1 MRFLCYDGAIMMVRA
16 QITLEPE
23 FHRRARRRAGDLGVS
38 FAEYV
43 RTLVIRDLSHSVGA
57 RAATGIESIFDLG
70 NSGGSNIAK
79 DKHSMIAAAFDAEAT
94 ASVRRRPR
102 SR

>member
-1 MRFLCYDGAIMMVRA
+1 MMARA

-23 FHRRARRRAGDLGVS
+23 FHRRARRRASDLGVS

-43 RTLVIRDLSHSVGA
+43 RTLVIRDLSRSAHPQAA
-57 RAATGIESIFDLG
+57 RGIESIFDLV
-70 NSGGSNIAK
+70 NSGGSNVAK
-79 DKHSMIAAAFDAEAT
+79 DKHSMIAAAFDAEAID
-94 ASVRRRPR
+94 SRRRRR

>member
-1 MRFLCYDGAIMMVRA
+1 MMARA

-23 FHRRARRRAGDLGVS
+23 FHRRARRRATDLGVS

-43 RTLVIRDLSHSVGA
+43 RTLVVRDLSHSEHPQ
-57 RAATGIESIFDLG
+57 AAKGIESIFDLG
-70 NSGGSNIAK
+70 SSGGSNIAK
-79 DKHSMIAAAFDAEAT
+79 DKHSMIAAAFDAEAI
-94 ASVRRRPR
+94 ASVRRRHR